1 MNTNNRVEFFHSIIL
16 NSVTVFRNQSQH
28 WMHLTILLDNDIC
41 QVVNNVL
48 HSHQDRI
55 SGSVVIRKTGCVSSK
70 TVIQGVVILQVI
82 IVFICSGGLFSR
94 RRITLCEEKKSM
106 EFRLEGTNSFEFS
119 RSDLE
124 KRLNVVLK
132 YLSDV

>member
-48 HSHQDRI
+48 HSHQDRT

-82 IVFICSGGLFSR
+82 IVLDSQLCSF
-94 RRITLCEEKKSM
+94 
-106 EFRLEGTNSFEFS
+106 
-119 RSDLE
+119 
-124 KRLNVVLK
+124 
-132 YLSDV
+132 

>member
-28 WMHLTILLDNDIC
+28 WMHLTILFDNDIC

-82 IVFICSGGLFSR
+82 IVLDSQLCSF
-94 RRITLCEEKKSM
+94 
-106 EFRLEGTNSFEFS
+106 
-119 RSDLE
+119 
-124 KRLNVVLK
+124 
-132 YLSDV
+132 